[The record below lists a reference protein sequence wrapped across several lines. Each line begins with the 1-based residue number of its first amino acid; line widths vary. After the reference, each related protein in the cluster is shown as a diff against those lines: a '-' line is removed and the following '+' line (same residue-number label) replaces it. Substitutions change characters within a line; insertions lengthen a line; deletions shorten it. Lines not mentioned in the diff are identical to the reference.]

1 MDRYELAQVIG
12 GRQSDG
18 WRYVQGTVISVESY
32 SITVTIGGGSET
44 VAGVKYL
51 APVPPV
57 PGAGVWMLSDGKDL
71 LAVGM
76 IASAGRSIAPRAYRT
91 TAQTL
96 TTATETTITW
106 EAEESDGYGFWSSG
120 AATVMTCQVPGRYLA
135 VAVVRFAAN
144 ATGIRTAYIERN
156 SSATIGRVRV
166 SAAASGATHL
176 TVTSEATTLAI
187 GDTIRV
193 RAEQTS
199 GGNLDIVTT
208 DGGPSLSLIYLG
220 P

>member
-1 MDRYELAQVIG
+1 MDRYELAQVIAAKPEE
-12 GRQSDG
+12 G
-18 WRYVQGTVISVESY
+18 WRWVQGTVVSVQAY
-32 SITVTIGGGSET
+32 SITVTLAGGSAN

-51 APVPPV
+51 SPLPPA
-57 PGAGVWMLSDGKDL
+57 PGAGVWLISDGKGL
-71 LAVGM
+71 LAIGM
-76 IASAGRSIAPRAYRT
+76 TAAAGRSIAPRAYRT

-106 EAEESDGYGFWSSG
+106 EADESDAYGFWSSG

-135 VAVVRFAAN
+135 VADVRFAAN

-156 SSATIGRVRV
+156 SSTTIGRLRAD
-166 SAAASGATHL
+166 AAATGATHL
-176 TVTSEATTLAI
+176 TVTSQATTLAI

-199 GGNLDIVTT
+199 GGNLDVVAS
-208 DGGPSLSLIYLG
+208 DGAPSLSLIYLG

>member
-1 MDRYELAQVIG
+1 MDRYELAQVIAAKPEN
-12 GRQSDG
+12 G
-18 WRYVQGTVISVESY
+18 WQYVQGTVVSVQEY
-32 SITVTIGGGSET
+32 SITVTLAGGST
-44 VAGVKYL
+44 QVAGVKYL
-51 APVPPV
+51 SPVPPL
-57 PGAGVWMLSDGKDL
+57 PGAGVWLISDGKAL
-71 LAVGM
+71 LAIGM
-76 IASAGRSIAPRAYRT
+76 TAAAGRSIAPRAFRT

-106 EAEESDGYGFWSSG
+106 ESDEADAYGFWSSG

-135 VAVVRFAAN
+135 VADVRFAAN

-156 SSATIGRVRV
+156 SSTTIGRLRV
-166 SAAASGATHL
+166 SATSAGATHL
-176 TVTSEATTLAI
+176 TVTSQATTLAI

-199 GGNLDIVTT
+199 GGNLDVVAS
-208 DGGPSLSLIYLG
+208 DGSPSLSLIYLG

>member
-1 MDRYELAQVIG
+1 MLAQIIAAKPEE
-12 GRQSDG
+12 G
-18 WRYVQGTVISVESY
+18 WRWVQGTVVSVEAY
-32 SITVTIGGGSET
+32 SITVTLAGGSAN

-51 APVPPV
+51 SPVPPA
-57 PGAGVWMLSDGKDL
+57 PGSGVWLISDGKAL
-71 LAVGM
+71 LAIGM
-76 IASAGRSIAPRAYRT
+76 TAAAGRSITPRAFRT

-106 EAEESDGYGFWSSG
+106 ESDESDAYGFWSSG

-135 VAVVRFAAN
+135 VADVRFAAN

-156 SSATIGRVRV
+156 ATSTIGRVRV
-166 SAAASGATHL
+166 SAAATGATQL
-176 TVTSEATTLAI
+176 TVTSQATTLAI

-199 GGNLDIVTT
+199 GGNLDVVAT
-208 DGGPSLSLIYLG
+208 DGAPSLSLIYLG